1 MTESKIRELEFETQ
15 KTFVAYDADSGE
27 ILSVHEVMSEAGYSK
42 AADSETDCEPIRN
55 TVGRDFERRS
65 IEVMEIP
72 KDVQLK
78 QGASYWVEPLCGEL
92 KELSA
97 LAKRFREFIA
107 EEESF

>member
-1 MTESKIRELEFETQ
+1 MTESKMSELEFETQ

-27 ILSVHEVMSEAGYSK
+27 ILSVHEVMSESGYSK
-42 AADSETDCEPIRN
+42 AAGSETDCEAIRHI
-55 TVGRDFERRS
+55 VGRDFERRS

-72 KDVQLK
+72 KDVQFR
-78 QGASYWVEPLCGEL
+78 QDASYWVDPLCGEL

-97 LAKRFREFIA
+97 PARRFREFIA